1 MMDNFKAMMAENEIE
16 DQLNKFFQVMK
27 KFNNGKT
34 LPKRFTNNVHQYI
47 KYRSQKD
54 KNLAISIKKDRD
66 ILDQL
71 PLEVQDRLYT

>member
-16 DQLNKFFQVMK
+16 DQLNNFFQVMK

-34 LPKRFTNNVHQYI
+34 LPKRFTNNVYQYI
-47 KYRSQKD
+47 KYRSHKD